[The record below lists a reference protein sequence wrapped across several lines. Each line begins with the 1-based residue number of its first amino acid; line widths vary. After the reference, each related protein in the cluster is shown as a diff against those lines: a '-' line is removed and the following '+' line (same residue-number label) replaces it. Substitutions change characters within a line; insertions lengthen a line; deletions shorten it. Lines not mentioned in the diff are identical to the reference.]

1 MTMEVKFLYININ
14 VNMFF
19 NYNVF
24 KCWLFDK
31 GLTLLLPYILSTRGN
46 WSSCKLRVFT
56 IANKKDQLEFEQ
68 RR

>member
-1 MTMEVKFLYININ
+1 ML
-14 VNMFF
+14 
-19 NYNVF
+19 
-24 KCWLFDK
+24 DK

-46 WSSCKLRVFT
+46 WSACKLRVFT

>member
-1 MTMEVKFLYININ
+1 MYGWLNL
-14 VNMFF
+14 F
-19 NYNVF
+19 NE
-24 KCWLFDK
+24 

>member
-1 MTMEVKFLYININ
+1 MEVKFKYSLLVIFYNIGISIL
-14 VNMFF
+14 F
-19 NYNVF
+19 N
-24 KCWLFDK
+24 L